1 MSDRQAI
8 DPVCGMTIS
17 IVGALTRMHDGET
30 FHFCSHL
37 CAARFDQDGPAYV
50 AVSRLGLEGWGR
62 TQTPGFLLPE
72 SA

>member
-1 MSDRQAI
+1 MSEQQAI

-17 IVGALTRMHDGET
+17 TVSAITRAHDGAIY
-30 FHFCSHL
+30 HFCSHL
-37 CAARFDQDGPAYV
+37 CAGRFDQDASAYV

-72 SA
+72 LD